1 MSGTLV
7 FLREGYKRTSRCQR
21 RRGSNLGRRLGVWL
35 KEPLGF
41 DLSEMKYYL
50 RFKIIVCLTF
60 LTLSLTTRLIQKI
73 CTNIVKFKSFLKIL
87 Y

>member
-21 RRGSNLGRRLGVWL
+21 RRGSNLGRRLGGWL

-41 DLSEMKYYL
+41 DLSEMKSYL

-60 LTLSLTTRLIQKI
+60 FDP
-73 CTNIVKFKSFLKIL
+73 KFDHSSYSKKL
-87 Y
+87 YKYSQI